1 MGLDVLDNIKVLHIS
16 EPITPTELFAR
27 AGKLAIDSGWARE
40 GFIQAL
46 TEREARYPTGL
57 HTAGVEVAI
66 PHADPEW
73 TLQPGMV
80 VCIANPPVPFQPMGG
95 LGGEVQ
101 DGWQLLS
108 LQPRSAVVSG
118 KIAAACMIGLTTLL
132 LTLLA
137 FKFSAQLSPT
147 VGRRTATSEIGRPLN
162 SMG

>member
-27 AGKLAIDSGWARE
+27 VGKLAIDSGWARE

-101 DGWQLLS
+101 A
-108 LQPRSAVVSG
+108 RF
-118 KIAAACMIGLTTLL
+118 IFL
-132 LTLLA
+132 LTIPSAEAHIDFLQALA
-137 FKFSAQLSPT
+137 T
-147 VGRRTATSEIGRPLN
+147 VIEDEERLKELEETQDINRLIEYLRQAVEA
-162 SMG
+162 